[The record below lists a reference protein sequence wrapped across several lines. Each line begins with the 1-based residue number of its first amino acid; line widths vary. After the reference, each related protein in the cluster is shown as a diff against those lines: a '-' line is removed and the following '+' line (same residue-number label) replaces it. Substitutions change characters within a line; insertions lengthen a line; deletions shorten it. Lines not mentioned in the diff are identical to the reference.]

1 MDWGDEIFA
10 GASGAKTADPLS
22 ALIKK
27 MAGALWRLPQLRS
40 ASAGKNEP
48 EPHTDGLSL
57 ARSPYRAHS
66 LITTSAV
73 PARQR
78 GIFFFFTQPP
88 LASSLLTCQTRRV
101 WGLGSK
107 AYAALRRD
115 SKKKQGKLHDCR

>member
-1 MDWGDEIFA
+1 VDSRDKIFA
-10 GASGAKTADPLS
+10 GATGAKTADPLS

-78 GIFFFFTQPP
+78 GIFFF
-88 LASSLLTCQTRRV
+88 LRSLLWHPHC
-101 WGLGSK
+101 
-107 AYAALRRD
+107 
-115 SKKKQGKLHDCR
+115 